1 MKEAEMAAIADMI
14 SEVLLDIKNVEAAH
28 KVRSPRARI
37 DGEVSAAVS
46 LKTPDSKL
54 MFSVGQKV
62 VLVDDKWPETVRQ
75 VYLQLPVLDTVY
87 VVRAV
92 RVGVKADELIMD
104 MRRVLE
110 PSVLL
115 IGLVNPVNKLG
126 VEAGFAAHRFRALD
140 ELKTKTTV
148 EEEITAH

>member
-1 MKEAEMAAIADMI
+1 
-14 SEVLLDIKNVEAAH
+14 
-28 KVRSPRARI
+28 
-37 DGEVSAAVS
+37 
-46 LKTPDSKL
+46 

-62 VLVDDKWPETVRQ
+62 VLVDDKWPESVRQ
-75 VYLQLPVLDTVY
+75 IYLQLPVLDMVY

-115 IGLVNPVNKLG
+115 IGLVNPVNKMG

-140 ELKTKTTV
+140 ELKTKTTA

>member
-1 MKEAEMAAIADMI
+1 
-14 SEVLLDIKNVEAAH
+14 
-28 KVRSPRARI
+28 
-37 DGEVSAAVS
+37 
-46 LKTPDSKL
+46 

-62 VLVDDKWPETVRQ
+62 VLVDDKWPESVRQ

-110 PSVLL
+110 PSILL

-140 ELKTKTTV
+140 ELKTETTV
-148 EEEITAH
+148 EEEIAAH

>member
-1 MKEAEMAAIADMI
+1 
-14 SEVLLDIKNVEAAH
+14 
-28 KVRSPRARI
+28 
-37 DGEVSAAVS
+37 
-46 LKTPDSKL
+46 

-62 VLVDDKWPETVRQ
+62 VLVDDKWPDTVKQ
-75 VYLQLPVLDTVY
+75 LYLQLPVLDTVY

-110 PSVLL
+110 PSLLL
-115 IGLVNPVNKLG
+115 IGIINPANKLG

-140 ELKTKTTV
+140 ELKQTTSEQV
-148 EEEITAH
+148 SKGDEVAV

>member
-1 MKEAEMAAIADMI
+1 
-14 SEVLLDIKNVEAAH
+14 
-28 KVRSPRARI
+28 
-37 DGEVSAAVS
+37 
-46 LKTPDSKL
+46 

-62 VLVDDKWPETVRQ
+62 VLVDDKWPDTVKQ
-75 VYLQLPVLDTVY
+75 IYLQLPVLDTVY

-110 PSVLL
+110 PSLL
-115 IGLVNPVNKLG
+115 LVGIYNPANNLG

-140 ELKTKTTV
+140 ELKKDALKEQEALV
-148 EEEITAH
+148 